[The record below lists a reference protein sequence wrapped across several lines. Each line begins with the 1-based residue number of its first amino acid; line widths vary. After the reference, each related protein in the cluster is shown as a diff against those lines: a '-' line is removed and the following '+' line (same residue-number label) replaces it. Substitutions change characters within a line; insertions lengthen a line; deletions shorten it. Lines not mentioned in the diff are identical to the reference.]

1 MIFKIISRHDQ
12 VKLALARQIR
22 GSVEQRCKFGRID
35 ILTEHE
41 AIEVKR
47 TSLWKQAIGQALVYS
62 EATDT
67 MPRIH
72 LYGKDR
78 LPKHHE
84 DVVTRLGVR
93 LSYDLKQ

>member
-1 MIFKIISRHDQ
+1 MVFKIISRHDK
-12 VKLALARQIR
+12 VKFALARQLK
-22 GSVEQRCKFGRID
+22 GSVEHRCKFGRID
-35 ILTEHE
+35 ILTDYE
-41 AIEVKR
+41 AIEVKK

-78 LPKHHE
+78 LPQDYE
-84 DVVTRLGVR
+84 NTVTRLGVR
-93 LSYDLKQ
+93 LSYDLNE